1 MQDILVG
8 AFGAFLAA
16 LGFGVLFN
24 IQDRKKLLWCGIN
37 GGIGGLV
44 YELCIASRQVSEM
57 NANFLA
63 AVAFTLVAE
72 VLARKMKSPVTSFIV
87 CALIPL
93 VPGGTMYDMM
103 IEVITNDP
111 YEALVLLLKTLS
123 IAGLLALGIL
133 VVEAGTALFYRI
145 IRKGKK
151 YEKNN

>member
-63 AVAFTLVAE
+63 AVAFTPFSDKP
-72 VLARKMKSPVTSFIV
+72 RKKI
-87 CALIPL
+87 
-93 VPGGTMYDMM
+93 
-103 IEVITNDP
+103 
-111 YEALVLLLKTLS
+111 
-123 IAGLLALGIL
+123 
-133 VVEAGTALFYRI
+133 
-145 IRKGKK
+145 
-151 YEKNN
+151 